1 MTKREAF
8 ELKGICS
15 MDATGW
21 GDMHAYRY
29 LIRLHHRKDLFS
41 YMFWKEYH
49 LDYKDSLL
57 SGFINSHECI
67 EDENDISD
75 EIFERNYIDITAS
88 RYDKEMSAIQ
98 KSIK

>member
-1 MTKREAF
+1 MTKREEF
-8 ELKGICS
+8 ELNEICE
-15 MDATGW
+15 MDSLCW
-21 GDMHAYRY
+21 GDGHAYIY
-29 LIRLHHRKDLFS
+29 LKCMHNRKDLFS

-57 SGFINSHECI
+57 SGFMNSHECI